1 MMLAVHWA
9 LVIWLLAEKA
19 ISLNAGFLSSSEGSS
34 STGKS
39 FLNGRYTTTSDLG
52 DAALITLDM
61 RDIISSPGQDAQ
73 AIYEKGKNA
82 GQSLQ
87 AMALS
92 FPNELKDEPYYQFFV
107 YAAKR
112 NPAIMS
118 EALTYA
124 DSIIMHLFSELLTT
138 KDDKSD
144 DAMAGDAIVAIL
156 FWMQHV
162 HYLYQALN
170 ACEQGSDADVPQFLD
185 RGFALY
191 VGEEQQTGDAT
202 GYSLYSLAEKM
213 AAFFSTENSNTG
225 EASVNERIVKLYTD
239 LQNNF
244 VLNNPNNACEND
256 PIQVPKRFQAKVQKI
271 IHLTSVPIVQ
281 ALLHYLNS
289 NQPLYAEIHALQL
302 IPLMG
307 MCSRTHAETFQNIM
321 VSNAYNSSAFPT
333 LLQTIQASFDCLGI
347 TCADVGAYETNAIP
361 ACVDQTT
368 ANLAGFI
375 TSADVREPSKIDRDI
390 YQMSILLSQNA
401 FTPARFIYKK
411 GLNSMV
417 KDTGW
422 TTTRF
427 SQSSPTNSP
436 HAIYLSLRD
445 LAEDDG
451 RKNTVPFYQNFMDYL
466 DDEDYGNDII
476 TMLETRQDP
485 YSQDTPLDQ
494 ITDGVVTAS
503 MAILQPLRIDA
514 A

>member
-1 MMLAVHWA
+1 MLAVHWA

-185 RGFALY
+185 RGLSQ
-191 VGEEQQTGDAT
+191 GPKNH
-202 GYSLYSLAEKM
+202 S
-213 AAFFSTENSNTG
+213 SN
-225 EASVNERIVKLYTD
+225 
-239 LQNNF
+239 F
-244 VLNNPNNACEND
+244 CP
-256 PIQVPKRFQAKVQKI
+256 
-271 IHLTSVPIVQ
+271 H
-281 ALLHYLNS
+281 
-289 NQPLYAEIHALQL
+289 
-302 IPLMG
+302 
-307 MCSRTHAETFQNIM
+307 CS
-321 VSNAYNSSAFPT
+321 SSASLFKLQPT
-333 LLQTIQASFDCLGI
+333 PICRNPRLATYTIDGNVQPHTRRNFSKH
-347 TCADVGAYETNAIP
+347 Y
-361 ACVDQTT
+361 
-368 ANLAGFI
+368 GFKRI
-375 TSADVREPSKIDRDI
+375 QLKCI
-390 YQMSILLSQNA
+390 
-401 FTPARFIYKK
+401 
-411 GLNSMV
+411 
-417 KDTGW
+417 
-422 TTTRF
+422 
-427 SQSSPTNSP
+427 
-436 HAIYLSLRD
+436 
-445 LAEDDG
+445 
-451 RKNTVPFYQNFMDYL
+451 
-466 DDEDYGNDII
+466 
-476 TMLETRQDP
+476 P
-485 YSQDTPLDQ
+485 YSFANHSSL
-494 ITDGVVTAS
+494 I
-503 MAILQPLRIDA
+503 
-514 A
+514 